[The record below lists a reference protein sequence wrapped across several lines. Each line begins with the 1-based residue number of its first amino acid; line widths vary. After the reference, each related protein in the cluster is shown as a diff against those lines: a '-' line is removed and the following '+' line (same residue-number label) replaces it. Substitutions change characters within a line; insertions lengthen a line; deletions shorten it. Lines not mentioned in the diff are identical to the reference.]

1 MKRYLTEPEKQM
13 LLEKFKTYLENQT
26 SGEISFKD
34 TLKNP
39 DKIKVFYTPEAFSK
53 SVQLIMSHTTE
64 IAWHCLVRRKDKDFE
79 VYDVLCYPQT
89 VGPAHVHVK
98 MGRTFGDGKPKDPTK
113 YYTDWYND
121 VVLEMPE
128 EEEANLCG
136 QCHSHVNMS
145 TSPSSVDLAQQKEEL
160 QLKQSGYYLFQIWN
174 KKLEINS
181 FLYDL
186 DAGILYEGKDIEI
199 IVEDD
204 DFTALSH
211 KMLTEPEP
219 EVKKAE
225 KEEQNKP
232 KNESQKRYTQKD
244 WEKLY
249 KKYQMYNPNR
259 YYDDYYDDY
268 GEYAIPLNKY
278 VIGVAASDNPE
289 INTEYV
295 VEAHNSAEAAELFE
309 LWAIAHEDW
318 ITDELSVMSKKSVEG
333 IKIMD
338 PVLSFGGENV
348 DLIYEELLG
357 ELE

>member
-13 LLEKFKTYLENQT
+13 LLDKFKKYLDEST
-26 SGEISFKD
+26 SGEISFKE

-39 DKIKVFYTPEAFSK
+39 DKIKIFYTPEAFSK

-64 IAWHCLVRRKDKDFE
+64 IAWHCLVRRKEKNFE
-79 VYDVLCYPQT
+79 IYDVLCYPQT

-160 QLKQSGYYLFQIWN
+160 QLKQDGYYLFQIWN

-186 DAGILYEGKDIEI
+186 DAGILYESKDIDI
-199 IVEDD
+199 IVEEN
-204 DFTALSH
+204 DFTSLSH

-219 EVKKAE
+219 EPKKEIVPVKKETGE
-225 KEEQNKP
+225 KAAKQ
-232 KNESQKRYTQKD
+232 SARKD
-244 WEKLY
+244 WNELY
-249 KKYQMYNPNR
+249 KKQRMHN
-259 YYDDYYDDY
+259 YYDYYDDY
-268 GEYAIPLNKY
+268 MDYTIPLNEY
-278 VIGVAASDNPE
+278 VIGVAASEDPN

-295 VEAHNSAEAAELFE
+295 VEAHNSAEASELFE
-309 LWAIAHEDW
+309 NWAIIHEDW
-318 ITDELSVMSKKSVEG
+318 ILDELGVISKKKVEE
-333 IKIMD
+333 IKILD
-338 PVLSFGGENV
+338 PILSLSSEYV
-348 DLIYEELLG
+348 DLTYDELVG
-357 ELE
+357 EMN